1 MLLALETAITTLLQN
16 SFPALFGGA
25 GAVQIG
31 FDNISWQLDPSSL
44 DPVAGE
50 PGPLDAQDALAFDPA
65 NANGPFTLTRKPYP
79 GPKRV
84 YLRSPVGELVAL
96 SPTELSW
103 DPADAAKFTFQPR
116 PGRVLTGFTQLQVLY
131 GIVAAG
137 TQLKVQYQAALTLTG
152 SSAAQ
157 AEQALSLS
165 LAALALNRDAL
176 RNGAA
181 YQFSS
186 GSYQAAGTLK
196 MLGFSRGATT
206 GNSHSILLAAELNL
220 LVQRLLGDDEGK
232 PITQV
237 LTPGRP
243 DLAGG
248 GRRVDIDPAVQA

>member
-31 FDNISWQLDPSSL
+31 FDNASWQLDPSSL

-65 NANGPFTLTRKPYP
+65 NPSGPFTLTRKPYP

-96 SPTELSW
+96 SPSELSW
-103 DPADAAKFTFQPR
+103 DRADAAKFTFTPR
-116 PGRVLTGFTQLQVLY
+116 PGRALTGFNQLQVLY

-137 TQLKVQYQAALTLTG
+137 TQLKAQYQAALTLTG

-181 YQFSS
+181 YQF
-186 GSYQAAGTLK
+186 AAGGYQVAGALK
-196 MLGFSRGATT
+196 TLGFTRGTTT
-206 GNSHSILLAAELNL
+206 GNAHSIQLAAELNL
-220 LVQRLLGDDEGK
+220 LVQRLLGEDEGV
-232 PITQV
+232 PIMQV
-237 LTPGRP
+237 LSPGRP
-243 DLAGG
+243 GLPG
-248 GRRVDIDPAVQA
+248 GRQVDIDPIVQS

>member
-1 MLLALETAITTLLQN
+1 MLLALEAAITALLQG

-25 GAVQIG
+25 GTVQIG
-31 FDNISWQLDPSSL
+31 FDNTSWQLDPSSL

-65 NANGPFTLTRKPYP
+65 HPNGPFTLTRTPYP

-84 YLRSPVGELVAL
+84 YLHSPAGELVAL
-96 SPTELSW
+96 SAPELSW
-103 DPADAAKFTFQPR
+103 DAADPAKFTFTPR
-116 PGRVLTGFTQLQVLY
+116 PGRVLTGFNQLQVLY

-152 SSAAQ
+152 SSAAM
-157 AEQALSLS
+157 AEQALSLA
-165 LAALALNRDAL
+165 LAALALNRDTL
-176 RNGAA
+176 RSGAA
-181 YQFSS
+181 YQFAS
-186 GSYQAAGTLK
+186 GGYQVAGTLK
-196 MLGFSRGATT
+196 TLGFSRGTTT
-206 GNSHSILLAAELNL
+206 GNAHAIVLAAELNL
-220 LVQRLLGDDEGK
+220 LVQRLLGENEGV

-248 GRRVDIDPAVQA
+248 GRRVDIDPIVQA